1 MSRLSEYW
9 RDLINSLVVLKKY
22 RIKST
27 ILTCLFLIMQL
38 NPDLSKRNG
47 LLNAYA
53 DQ

>member
-1 MSRLSEYW
+1 MSRLGDYW
-9 RDLINSLVVLKKY
+9 RDLIVVLKKY

-53 DQ
+53 GQ